1 MPIEHKEKFNK
12 KKVKIIGFITFLMGF
27 SQASI
32 IYVLSTY
39 FARISGTENIGIFY
53 MISYG
58 IVLLALLNFHKAVKK
73 IGKSRVFILA
83 LFGKVI
89 VVATLALL
97 PPNWMAIPFMML
109 YLIFSGLEWV
119 GMDIILESYS
129 QDRMSGRIRGIHL
142 TILNAGFIAGP
153 YISTRLL
160 SHYDFHGVFAF
171 VLILNSLILAI
182 SLVGLRQVSY
192 QFKKTESVFELVRR
206 VLHRKNVLRIYYISF
221 VLEFF
226 YALMVIYTP
235 IYLSNLGFSWNEIG
249 VIFVYMLI
257 PFVLLQYPAGLLA
270 DKKMG
275 EKELIIIS
283 LLITAATTFVIYFT
297 ASTAIAVW
305 IVILFATRIG
315 AALVDVLRDSYFYKR
330 IGCDDVD
337 LIDFFR
343 TSMSVAY
350 IVATGISVVFLI
362 FFPLKAIFIFMALVV
377 FSAILPAA
385 MLQDNKCEKEVSA
398 MP

>member
-1 MPIEHKEKFNK
+1 MALKHQEQFNK
-12 KKVKIIGFITFLMGF
+12 KKVRLISFISFLMGF

-32 IYVLSTY
+32 IYVFSTY
-39 FARISGTENIGIFY
+39 FVEISGTENIGFFY

-58 IVLLALLNFHKAVKK
+58 IVLLTLLNFHKAVEK

-89 VVATLALL
+89 VLASLALL
-97 PPNWMAIPFMML
+97 PSSWAAVPFMML

-142 TILNAGFIAGP
+142 TILNAGFIFGP
-153 YISTRLL
+153 FISTRLL
-160 SHYDFHGVFAF
+160 NHYNFHGVFVF
-171 VLILNSLILAI
+171 VLILNSIILVI
-182 SLVGLRQVSY
+182 SLIGLRHVSY
-192 QFKKTESVFELVRR
+192 QFKKTESVFELLKKA
-206 VLHRKNVLRIYYISF
+206 LHRKNILRIYYVSF

-235 IYLSNLGFSWNEIG
+235 IYLRDLGFSWNEIG
-249 VIFVYMLI
+249 IIFVYMLI

-270 DKKMG
+270 DKKIG

-283 LLITAATTFVIYFT
+283 LLITAVTTFIVYFT
-297 ASTAIAVW
+297 VSTAMAVW
-305 IVILFATRIG
+305 IGILFATRIG
-315 AALVDVLRDSYFYKR
+315 AALIDVLRDSYFYKR

-350 IVATGISVVFLI
+350 IVATGISAVFLI
-362 FFPLKAIFIFMALVV
+362 FFPLKAIFILIAIVV

-385 MLQDNKCEKEVSA
+385 MLQDNKCEREIA
-398 MP
+398 G